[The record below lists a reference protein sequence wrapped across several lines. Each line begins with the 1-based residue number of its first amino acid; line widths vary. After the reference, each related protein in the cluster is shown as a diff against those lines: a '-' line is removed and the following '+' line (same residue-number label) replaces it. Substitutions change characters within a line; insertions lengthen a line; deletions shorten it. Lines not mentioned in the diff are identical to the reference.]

1 MSVRGGP
8 IGAADN
14 PPMTVFYWLMGVL
27 IVGTFVPS
35 VLYLVLY
42 AVTGEDGCMRRA
54 RSLWNFTRVLTLL
67 AGNIL
72 IWGHV
77 IVGLWQIWFS

>member
-1 MSVRGGP
+1 MARRPAGPWYRRNRG
-8 IGAADN
+8 
-14 PPMTVFYWLMGVL
+14 W
-27 IVGTFVPS
+27 
-35 VLYLVLY
+35 Y
-42 AVTGEDGCMRRA
+42 ATTGEDGCLRRA

-77 IVGLWQIWFS
+77 IVGLWRIWFS